1 MQIKLEDQFIQ
12 LQLKDVPDEI
22 NKLLLDFDLVLR
34 VGDNNKYTGF
44 VIENHKKKEIS
55 NNFHQLG
62 DV

>member
-22 NKLLLDFDLVLR
+22 NRLLLDFDLVLR

-55 NNFHQLG
+55 NNFHKLE
-62 DV
+62 D

>member
-55 NNFHQLG
+55 NNFYKLE
-62 DV
+62 D

>member
-34 VGDNNKYTGF
+34 VGDDNKYTGF
-44 VIENHKKKEIS
+44 AIENHKKKEIS
-55 NNFHQLG
+55 NNYHKLE
-62 DV
+62 D